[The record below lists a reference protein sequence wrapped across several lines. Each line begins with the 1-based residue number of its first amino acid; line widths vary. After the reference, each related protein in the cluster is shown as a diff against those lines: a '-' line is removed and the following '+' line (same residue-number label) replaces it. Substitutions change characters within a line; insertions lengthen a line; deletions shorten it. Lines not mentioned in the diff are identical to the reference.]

1 MRRYRIA
8 HMTTLTYSQPIRAS
22 HNEIRMTPATE
33 AGQTTL
39 ENRIRI
45 RPLTWS
51 HVYRDHWDTHVTSVE
66 SLTPHD
72 SLEIEAISTVEC
84 VERSDGRDEVA
95 SVGWEGVTHPKLV
108 DRTYEWLMVTR
119 HTEPGAELGDLAA
132 SARACATPR
141 EAASWIGEQIH
152 LTMTFEAGV
161 TGVHSSAEDAWM
173 AKRGVCQD
181 FAHLSIAAL
190 RCQGIPARY
199 VSGYLVP
206 TRDGDVG
213 LTAQGESHAWVEFW
227 DGTWLPMDPT
237 NDAPVG
243 PEHIVVA
250 RGRDYADVPPFKG
263 VYSGKA
269 QSTQSVVVQFTRLA

>member
-8 HMTTLTYSQPIRAS
+8 HTTSLVYSQPIRAS

-72 SLEIEAISTVEC
+72 SLEVEAISTVEC
-84 VERSDGRDEVA
+84 AERGDGHDEVA
-95 SVGWEGVTHPKLV
+95 SVGWDGVSHPRLV
-108 DRTYEWLMVTR
+108 DRTYEWLMVTP
-119 HTEPGAELGDLAA
+119 HTEPGAELSEIAA
-132 SARACATPR
+132 SARGCHTPR
-141 EAASWIGEQIH
+141 EAAYLISEQIRSV
-152 LTMTFEAGV
+152 MTFEAGV
-161 TGVHSSAEDAWM
+161 TGVHSSAEDAWK
-173 AKRGVCQD
+173 ARRGVCQD
-181 FAHLSIAAL
+181 FAHLSVAAL
-190 RCQGIPARY
+190 RCLHIPARY

-213 LTAQGESHAWVEFW
+213 LTTQGESHAWVEFW
-227 DGTWLPMDPT
+227 DGAWLAMDPT

-250 RGRDYADVPPFKG
+250 RGRDYDDVPPFKG
-263 VYSGKA
+263 VYSGA
-269 QSTQSVVVQFTRLA
+269 ATSTQSVVAQFTRLA